1 MNRVFKY
8 GLLLIIMSVGT
19 SIATYND
26 YGILFGVVVG
36 IISSVIYVLIEK
48 SILRLTQGT
57 PQEDEQN
64 V

>member
-1 MNRVFKY
+1 MNRIYRY
-8 GLLLIIMSVGT
+8 GFLVIIMIVGS
-19 SIATYND
+19 SIPFYND
-26 YGILFGVVVG
+26 YGIVFGIVVG

>member
-1 MNRVFKY
+1 MNRIYRY
-8 GLLLIIMSVGT
+8 GFLLIVITVGT

-36 IISSVIYVLIEK
+36 IISSVLYVLIEK
-48 SILRLTQGT
+48 SILRLTQGS